1 MRFIAMRRLV
11 DGASANE
18 FQQTRFQIEV
28 RLPKFAII
36 DVLDPFPNFGLA
48 AALVPSRTQ
57 MAVVQPEHLRSEPRG
72 HMHSIGDVSD
82 WNAVFQLARRKSCP
96 HGAGD

>member
-36 DVLDPFPNFGLA
+36 DVLDSFPNFGLA

-57 MAVVQPEHLRSEPRG
+57 MAVVQSEHLWSEP
-72 HMHSIGDVSD
+72 
-82 WNAVFQLARRKSCP
+82 
-96 HGAGD
+96 